1 MIFIFVIILGV
12 TSVTGVKLGYIY
24 EDSPTSSLDLVLL
37 EDFKNILNFTG
48 IEHLPDFFNISTQ
61 SDGSQINNILSIF
74 QKQNIAHIFSPIIF
88 KDMDYI
94 NSAFSNHSMTLWST
108 TPYIVG
114 KCHSN
119 IIHFGSITKTIERSI
134 FFFVY
139 YNVIV
144 MIYYSEVKPISLI
157 FQKSYYADEIE
168 VFIINLADIL
178 GITFNYIEIENNL
191 PNNELNTRLT
201 KLNSSTDLTELFV
214 IADFNTISTKLIIPL
229 SSMTQFEILIIDL
242 DDFTY
247 HNNIPNTP
255 EWNNVLILLPS
266 DPQSTDYN
274 YNLNLVTNRNNDIPI
289 MKLY

>member
-12 TSVTGVKLGYIY
+12 ASVTGVKLGYIY

-229 SSMTQFEILIIDL
+229 SSMIQFEILIIDL

>member
-12 TSVTGVKLGYIY
+12 ASVTGVKLGYIY

-74 QKQNIAHIFSPIIF
+74 LKQNIAHIFSPIIF

>member
-12 TSVTGVKLGYIY
+12 ASVTGVKLGYIY

-74 QKQNIAHIFSPIIF
+74 LKQNIAHIFSPIIF

-168 VFIINLADIL
+168 VFIINLAEIL

-191 PNNELNTRLT
+191 SNNELNTRLT

>member
-12 TSVTGVKLGYIY
+12 ASVTGVKLGYIY

-74 QKQNIAHIFSPIIF
+74 QKQNITHIFSPIIF

-157 FQKSYYADEIE
+157 FQKSYYGDEIE
-168 VFIINLADIL
+168 VFIINLAEIL

-201 KLNSSTDLTELFV
+201 NLNSSTDLTELFV

-247 HNNIPNTP
+247 HNNIPNIP

>member
-1 MIFIFVIILGV
+1 
-12 TSVTGVKLGYIY
+12 
-24 EDSPTSSLDLVLL
+24 
-37 EDFKNILNFTG
+37 
-48 IEHLPDFFNISTQ
+48 
-61 SDGSQINNILSIF
+61 
-74 QKQNIAHIFSPIIF
+74 
-88 KDMDYI
+88 
-94 NSAFSNHSMTLWST
+94 
-108 TPYIVG
+108 
-114 KCHSN
+114 
-119 IIHFGSITKTIERSI
+119 
-134 FFFVY
+134 
-139 YNVIV
+139 

-168 VFIINLADIL
+168 VFIINLAEIL

-247 HNNIPNTP
+247 HNNIPNIP

>member
-12 TSVTGVKLGYIY
+12 ASVTGVKLGYIY

-74 QKQNIAHIFSPIIF
+74 LKQNITHIFSPIIF

-157 FQKSYYADEIE
+157 FQKSYYGDEIE